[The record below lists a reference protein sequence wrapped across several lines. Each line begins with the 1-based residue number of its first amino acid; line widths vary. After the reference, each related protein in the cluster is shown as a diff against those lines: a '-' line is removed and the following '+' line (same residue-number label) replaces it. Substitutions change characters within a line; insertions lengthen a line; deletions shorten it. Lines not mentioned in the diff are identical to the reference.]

1 MSTVNHPVP
10 TATGLNRPD
19 LTPGDPARS
28 TRHRRATSRGGS
40 TAASGHR
47 LMHAL
52 THGRGL
58 VGVILFGLVVLAGIL
73 APVISPYSPDQQITG
88 ANLLSPSS
96 SHWFGTDTA
105 NQDIFSRTLHGIR
118 VNLLIIFIA
127 VPLGAATGVL
137 LGLVSAQWRW
147 ADTLMQRTFDLIL
160 AFPTIILA
168 IALTMILGPG
178 LTTVAV
184 VVALAE
190 IPVFGRLT
198 RSVALSVRERPYVAS
213 ARAVGAS
220 EAWILRNHIL
230 PNSVEPLVVQL
241 ALAMSVGVF
250 IEGAMSFLG
259 LGVVPP
265 TPSLGSLIQE
275 GVAYAYH
282 APFFAVGPLA
292 VVVILILG
300 LLLIAQALSRA
311 TRVV

>member
-10 TATGLNRPD
+10 GATGLNRPD

-28 TRHRRATSRGGS
+28 TRHRRAASRGGS
-40 TAASGHR
+40 TATSGRR
-47 LMHAL
+47 LTHAL

-73 APVISPYSPDQQITG
+73 APVISPYSPDEQITG
-88 ANLLSPSS
+88 ANLLSPSW

-118 VNLLIIFIA
+118 ANLLIIFIA

-147 ADTLMQRTFDLIL
+147 VDTLMQRTFDLIL

-198 RSVALSVRERPYVAS
+198 RSMALSVRERPYVES

-220 EAWILRNHIL
+220 ETWILRNHIL
-230 PNSVEPLVVQL
+230 PSSVEPLVVQL

-282 APFFAVGPLA
+282 APFFAVGPL
-292 VVVILILG
+292 VVVVVLILA

-311 TRVV
+311 TRVS